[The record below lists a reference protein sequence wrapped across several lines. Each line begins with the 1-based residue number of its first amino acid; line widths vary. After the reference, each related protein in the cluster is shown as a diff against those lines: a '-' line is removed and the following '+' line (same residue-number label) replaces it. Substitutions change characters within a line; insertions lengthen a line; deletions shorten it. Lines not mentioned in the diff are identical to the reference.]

1 MEYFGCDYRN
11 PADYEYIPPVVCKRP
26 VAVERKK
33 TMIARL
39 EEWYDGQKPNFKF
52 TMTDMAAGVG
62 VSRKALNSYLS
73 RPEYEYFVLKIR
85 GENDCYVSKATTK
98 PVFCV
103 GSGGTLPRL

>member
-52 TMTDMAAGVG
+52 T
-62 VSRKALNSYLS
+62 
-73 RPEYEYFVLKIR
+73 I
-85 GENDCYVSKATTK
+85 
-98 PVFCV
+98 
-103 GSGGTLPRL
+103 GTLFFFKKNRQKLQSGTSRTRRTL